1 MRPLTSLPPTM
12 HRELF
17 QAVGL
22 QETVEMACSCSRG
35 ADHWYSRP
43 GARIATPGADARAQS
58 ARVGTIGASTSFP
71 AA

>member
-1 MRPLTSLPPTM
+1 MRPTSNPTM

-43 GARIATPGADARAQS
+43 GGQITAPGSDSRTPAQRTRTSPAS
-58 ARVGTIGASTSFP
+58 ASRP
-71 AA
+71 AI